1 MIRSTSGLDMCFRFF
16 SIIKIQASITVLAF
30 LIINLFFVSSN
41 SYARVFIS
49 KDEALRLAFP
59 DSDTIEKQS
68 LFLSKTEVESIE
80 KLGRSKLDS
89 RLFLFY
95 VGKKNGEAIGYA
107 AIDTHTVRTKSQ
119 TIIVVINPDGS
130 LKYTEILA
138 FFEPLEYKPTEGWI
152 NLFKDKK
159 ISDGIKI
166 GYDIPN
172 ISGATLSSNG
182 TANAVKKVLS
192 VFEVVIKGAKKD

>member
-1 MIRSTSGLDMCFRFF
+1 M
-16 SIIKIQASITVLAF
+16 
-30 LIINLFFVSSN
+30 
-41 SYARVFIS
+41 FIS

-119 TIIVVINPDGS
+119 S
-130 LKYTEILA
+130 
-138 FFEPLEYKPTEGWI
+138 F
-152 NLFKDKK
+152 
-159 ISDGIKI
+159 
-166 GYDIPN
+166 
-172 ISGATLSSNG
+172 G
-182 TANAVKKVLS
+182 TTP
-192 VFEVVIKGAKKD
+192 

>member
-68 LFLSKTEVESIE
+68 LFLSKNEVESIE

>member
-1 MIRSTSGLDMCFRFF
+1 MIRSTSGLDMCFRLF
-16 SIIKIQASITVLAF
+16 SIIKIQASLIVLAF

-49 KDEALRLAFP
+49 KDEALKLAFP

-68 LFLSKTEVESIE
+68 LFLSKTDVESIE
-80 KLGRSKLDS
+80 KLGRAKLNS

-119 TIIVVINPDGS
+119 TILVVINPDGS

-138 FFEPLEYKPTEGWI
+138 FFEPLEYKPTESWI
-152 NLFKDKK
+152 DLFKDKK
-159 ISDGIKI
+159 ITNGIKI

-172 ISGATLSSNG
+172 ISGATLSSNS
-182 TANAVKKVLS
+182 TANAVKKILA
-192 VFEVVIKGAKKD
+192 VFEIVVKGAKKD

>member
-1 MIRSTSGLDMCFRFF
+1 MCFRFL
-16 SIIKIQASITVLAF
+16 SIIKIHASITVLAF

-68 LFLSKTEVESIE
+68 LFLSKNEVESIE

>member
-1 MIRSTSGLDMCFRFF
+1 MCFRFF
-16 SIIKIQASITVLAF
+16 SIIKIQANIAVLAF
-30 LIINLFFVSSN
+30 LIINLLFISSN
-41 SYARVFIS
+41 SYARVFVS
-49 KDEALRLAFP
+49 KDEALKLAFP

-119 TIIVVINPDGS
+119 TILVVINPDGS
-130 LKYTEILA
+130 LNYTEILA
-138 FFEPLEYKPTEGWI
+138 FFEPLEYKPTERWI
-152 NLFKDKK
+152 DLFKDKK
-159 ISDGIKI
+159 ITNGIKI

-172 ISGATLSSNG
+172 ISGATLSSNS
-182 TANAVKKVLS
+182 TANAVKKILA
-192 VFEVVIKGAKKD
+192 VFEIVVKGAKKD

>member
-68 LFLSKTEVESIE
+68 LFLSKNEVESIE

-138 FFEPLEYKPTEGWI
+138 FFEPLEYKPTQNWI
-152 NLFKDKK
+152 DLYKNKK
-159 ISDGIKI
+159 ISDGLKI

-172 ISGATLSSNG
+172 ISGATLTSNA
-182 TANAVKKVLS
+182 TSNAIKKVLA
-192 VFEVVIKGAKKD
+192 VFDVVIKGVNKD

>member
-1 MIRSTSGLDMCFRFF
+1 MIRSTSGLDMCSRFF
-16 SIIKIQASITVLAF
+16 SIIKIQANIAVLAF

-49 KDEALRLAFP
+49 KDEALKLAFP

-68 LFLSKTEVESIE
+68 LFLSKTDVESIE
-80 KLGRSKLDS
+80 KLGRSKLNS

-107 AIDTHTVRTKSQ
+107 AIDTHIVRTKSQ

-138 FFEPLEYKPTEGWI
+138 FFEPLEYKPTESWI
-152 NLFKDKK
+152 DLFKDKK
-159 ISDGIKI
+159 ITNGIKI

-182 TANAVKKVLS
+182 TANAVKKILA
-192 VFEVVIKGAKKD
+192 VFEIVVKGAKKD

>member
-138 FFEPLEYKPTEGWI
+138 FFEPPEYKPTEGWI

>member
-68 LFLSKTEVESIE
+68 LFLSKNEVESIE

-138 FFEPLEYKPTEGWI
+138 FFEPPEYKPTEGWI

>member
-1 MIRSTSGLDMCFRFF
+1 MCFRFF

-68 LFLSKTEVESIE
+68 LFLSKNEVESIE

-138 FFEPLEYKPTEGWI
+138 FFEPPEYKPTEGWI

>member
-1 MIRSTSGLDMCFRFF
+1 MCFRFF
-16 SIIKIQASITVLAF
+16 SIIKIQASVIVLAF
-30 LIINLFFVSSN
+30 LIINLLFVSSN
-41 SYARVFIS
+41 LYARVFIS
-49 KDEALRLAFP
+49 KAEALKLAFP

-95 VGKKNGEAIGYA
+95 VGKKDGEAIGYA

-119 TIIVVINPDGS
+119 TILVVINPDGS
-130 LKYTEILA
+130 LNYTEILA
-138 FFEPLEYKPTEGWI
+138 FFEPLEYKPTSNWI
-152 NLFKDKK
+152 DLYKNKK
-159 ISDGIKI
+159 IDDGLKI

-172 ISGATLSSNG
+172 ISGATLTSNG
-182 TANAVKKVLS
+182 TVNAIRKVLS
-192 VFEVVIKGAKKD
+192 VFEVLIKGVNKD

>member
-1 MIRSTSGLDMCFRFF
+1 MCFRFF

-95 VGKKNGEAIGYA
+95 VGKKCNKN
-107 AIDTHTVRTKSQ
+107 D
-119 TIIVVINPDGS
+119 
-130 LKYTEILA
+130 
-138 FFEPLEYKPTEGWI
+138 
-152 NLFKDKK
+152 
-159 ISDGIKI
+159 
-166 GYDIPN
+166 
-172 ISGATLSSNG
+172 
-182 TANAVKKVLS
+182 
-192 VFEVVIKGAKKD
+192 

>member
-1 MIRSTSGLDMCFRFF
+1 MC
-16 SIIKIQASITVLAF
+16 SKYCSLVKIESSFIVLAF

-49 KDEALRLAFP
+49 KDEALKLAFP

-68 LFLSKTEVESIE
+68 LFLSKTDVESIE

-95 VGKKNGEAIGYA
+95 VGMKNGEAIGYA

-119 TIIVVINPDGS
+119 TILVVINPDGS
-130 LKYTEILA
+130 LNYTEILA
-138 FFEPLEYKPTEGWI
+138 FFEPLEYKPTESWI
-152 NLFKDKK
+152 DLFKDKK
-159 ISDGIKI
+159 ITNGIKI

-172 ISGATLSSNG
+172 ISGATLSSNS
-182 TANAVKKVLS
+182 TANAVKKILA
-192 VFEVVIKGAKKD
+192 VFEIVVKGTKKD